1 MESKNES
8 LDKIDDNKNSCDNYD
23 EDGDDDDDENLW
35 HALPILALLYLD
47 LGQQGGGAV
56 HVVVWLNLDDNYVE
70 LTLRSQL

>member
-1 MESKNES
+1 MESEMMATIMN
-8 LDKIDDNKNSCDNYD
+8 NCDNYD
-23 EDGDDDDDENLW
+23 SDDENLW

-56 HVVVWLNLDDNYVE
+56 HVVVWLNLDDDDVE